1 LQEGFASHKTGG
13 EVFTWVYRKAAT
25 PFNSNIINV
34 GVERKFYT
42 TEQDTTAD
50 DLITTAEGTFAT
62 LIRNLRADIPES
74 LHDSQLPHLIAH
86 LEVRTRH
93 LRETFLQTGELLVS
107 KLLDFLSDE
116 EAFAAYMA
124 RRIQND
130 PSILRQSF
138 AEEFA
143 KRGISKD
150 FLDSV
155 MRLSAPLVPTLVHQ
169 QRSEFPKLA
178 AMLRAVMPRILKDAA
193 KSGHIKA
200 LKGSIAPEVRV
211 QRYVPLTYTIART
224 AKTPLILG
232 DSVVLFEVDGPRH
245 YKALL
250 DRDDAFNAV
259 FLPLD
264 PERVVIGRREGF
276 NGAPFD
282 LREAIARCSLEY
294 FIAAESSPANE
305 LLRDQIGADA
315 YLVEESEMEE
325 ILNGITKG

>member
-1 LQEGFASHKTGG
+1 M
-13 EVFTWVYRKAAT
+13 

-34 GVERKFYT
+34 GVEGKFYT
-42 TEQDTTAD
+42 REQDTTAD
-50 DLITTAEGTFAT
+50 DVITTAEGTFAT

-93 LRETFLQTGELLVS
+93 LRESFLQTGELLVS

-116 EAFAAYMA
+116 EAFAAYMT

-143 KRGISKD
+143 KRGISND

-155 MRLSAPLVPTLVHQ
+155 MQLSAPLVPTLIHQ
-169 QRSEFPKLA
+169 QRPEFPKLA
-178 AMLRAVMPRILKDAA
+178 AMLRAAMPRILKDAA

-200 LKGSIAPEVRV
+200 LKGSIAPEARV
-211 QRYVPLTYTIART
+211 QRYVPLIYTLAKT
-224 AKTPLILG
+224 VKTPLILG

-250 DRDDAFNAV
+250 DRDDTLNAV

-276 NGAPFD
+276 NGVPFD

-315 YLVEESEMEE
+315 YLVEQSEMED